1 MSNDKNDEK
10 KKEGSFDPRCI
21 ADIYDKLDSHSYALR
36 ALGTLLKSSD
46 FNELSDDSAGDLPVT
61 HPDHPC
67 NLRWGLS
74 QIIDL
79 YLAHQEQILAEY
91 VDQYHKSDIAL
102 VRHTKFIIDAIS
114 QGAYRSKDV
123 AIRELREE
131 VANMDT
137 VINRNGEFK
146 GKAEEMKETCMGYLK
161 QLAGKAKES
170 E

>member
-1 MSNDKNDEK
+1 MSEEK
-10 KKEGSFDPRCI
+10 KKEGSFDPRCV

-46 FNELSDDSAGDLPVT
+46 LYEFADVDLSDTLKSDNFEAS
-61 HPDHPC
+61 
-67 NLRWGLS
+67 NLRWGIS

-79 YLAHQEQILAEY
+79 YLTHQERILAEY

-123 AIRELREE
+123 AIRELCEE

-137 VINRNGEFK
+137 VINRDGELK
-146 GKAEEMKETCMGYLK
+146 GKAEKIKETCMGYLK
-161 QLAGKAKES
+161 QLAGEEAEGG
-170 E
+170 

>member
-1 MSNDKNDEK
+1 MSEEK

-46 FNELSDDSAGDLPVT
+46 FNDLSDDSAGDLPVT

-79 YLAHQEQILAEY
+79 YLAHQERVIMEY

-102 VRHTKFIIDAIS
+102 IKWAKSAIEMVE
-114 QGAYRSKDV
+114 QGAFRTKEG
-123 AIRELREE
+123 AIKELREALE
-131 VANMDT
+131 KLNI
-137 VINRNGEFK
+137 VINRDEELK
-146 GKAEEMKETCMGYLK
+146 GKAEEIKETCMGYLK
-161 QLAGKAKES
+161 QLAEKAKES